1 MRDQVFLFSKNITTD
16 RSFKKLKDKML
27 DPFPIVKKVE
37 TSYELQLPQIM
48 KVHNVFHLN
57 LLHKDSGNPLSSQ
70 VQELS
75 ESIVTAD
82 NEAREGGR
90 EGDYGRRPAG
100 GHGMKNPIEKMNAA
114 SILGGTAPTRPGALT
129 RCCQQRYPSSR

>member
-1 MRDQVFLFSKNITTD
+1 MLNSFS
-16 RSFKKLKDKML
+16 
-27 DPFPIVKKVE
+27 IVKKVE

-57 LLHKDSGNPLSSQ
+57 LLHKNSGNLLSGQ

-82 NEAREGGR
+82 NKKWQLTDIVNSHWHYERLQYCCVWVDEKTRDLKWYYADREEFENSADIVTDFHERYSHKVDER
-90 EGDYGRRPAG
+90 ENLRASAQRRKKKA
-100 GHGMKNPIEKMNAA
+100 K
-114 SILGGTAPTRPGALT
+114 
-129 RCCQQRYPSSR
+129 